1 MGGVGTETDGEGEGT
16 GMDGEEE
23 WPGRQKTLFRHVL
36 G

>member
-1 MGGVGTETDGEGEGT
+1 MGGVGTKMDGEGEGT

>member
-1 MGGVGTETDGEGEGT
+1 MGGEGTGMDGGEGT
-16 GMDGEEE
+16 GMDGEAE